1 MLNNTDLAFT
11 YPLSALVFERVQP
24 ESNATPEMS
33 ADIYLSQRNYIEAL
47 KGYQELDSTHPR
59 IATKIAYCEWVTDR
73 FDDAKDRLMA
83 LDEMLDADGIGLLSK
98 LISMDR
104 GCEHQ
109 RDNIAKIWPRLQ
121 AVITDNHVP
130 LTAVFARFQ
139 FMWPDDLCN
148 PNQRLQ
154 DLEHLLVLYPDIQQ
168 LRLAVVTSMQ
178 RVDAPIDDQYRL
190 LRANEYASPL
200 PQYLW
205 LLAGVATK
213 VGQFD
218 EALGCLEQ
226 LEIRELQCELPSEEL
241 LWEIEL
247 ARCDISIRVGST
259 DPVSAL
265 ERLEKST
272 FISTGN
278 RIIACRMVLARAC
291 TYSIAQ
297 VAEVADKFLNAL
309 EEQKSGASI
318 SLVELDV
325 DLYPVKGEDWNTY
338 ESCWSRDSL
347 IPFKNILINTAQ
359 HRTQRYFRAIFV
371 TALLDEKYEVT
382 DSPELSEDFWQDLAK
397 LLGDVTDY
405 PEEFEGQIL
414 AMHVV
419 IQSHLARPNWANIG
433 KCWLISEWLAYQ
445 KKNDLPYHW
454 LGLEIVGCDAEY
466 ARKFVSGAIKQL
478 KKHAIAPPGAYD
490 LVEELVDILAKF
502 RIGSELYQL
511 MAIVSDGDERSDTQ
525 FYLGLA
531 AQWTKRKVEAISAY
545 KKVLAI
551 NPTYYSAIFN
561 SLLLCTSHT
570 DAPLLELLEKHISNF
585 SDSHSDKEQQ
595 LIDELRLAQQR
606 CEDKEAIK
614 RRVIVKKLQDYPSLV
629 SNTIEPADISLRA
642 AVALLALFRCANA
655 EPGATE
661 LPPIDE
667 CGTPFAPVISNRRI
681 LFDLLETGLV
691 AVHPQTSLDAFIVN
705 DGKVESWRFGR
716 IRWLLSQASAS
727 LIEHLR
733 SLNGNIPVSWRND
746 IQPLAFEIARGEVAE
761 YLNHLAQERGW
772 PEPGNTEEVADLSRE
787 LVNELP
793 VAQTFHLAYLG
804 AMSASDYKQRYPI
817 SGQQA
822 ANALIKR
829 TGERLEYVRSGKYPA
844 KVYDRPWKLPRSAIS
859 FALWGT
865 IMNRGDDGFTQKIS
879 ELASAAQSQR

>member
-1 MLNNTDLAFT
+1 
-11 YPLSALVFERVQP
+11 
-24 ESNATPEMS
+24 
-33 ADIYLSQRNYIEAL
+33 
-47 KGYQELDSTHPR
+47 
-59 IATKIAYCEWVTDR
+59 
-73 FDDAKDRLMA
+73 MA
-83 LDEMLDADGIGLLSK
+83 LGEMLDADGIGLLSK
-98 LISMDR
+98 LISIDR

-121 AVITDNHVP
+121 TVITENHVP

-139 FMWPDDLCN
+139 FMWPEDLCN

-154 DLEHLLVLYPDIQQ
+154 DLEHLLALYPDIQQ
-168 LRLAVVTSMQ
+168 LRLAVLTSMQ
-178 RVDAPIDDQYRL
+178 RVDAPIENQYRL
-190 LRANEYASPL
+190 LRAKEYVSPL

-247 ARCDISIRVGST
+247 ARCDISILAGST

-265 ERLEKST
+265 ERLEKSKFT
-272 FISTGN
+272 STGN
-278 RIIACRMVLARAC
+278 RITACRMVLARAC

-309 EEQKSGASI
+309 EAQKSGASI
-318 SLVELDV
+318 SQVELDV

-371 TALLDEKYEVT
+371 AALLDEEYEET
-382 DSPELSEDFWQDLAK
+382 DSPELSEDFWQDLAR

-419 IQSHLARPNWANIG
+419 IQSHLARPNWVNIG

-445 KKNDLPYHW
+445 GKKDLPYHW
-454 LGLEIVGCDAEY
+454 LGLEIVGSDAEY
-466 ARKFVSGAIKQL
+466 ARKFVGGVIKQL
-478 KKHAIAPPGAYD
+478 KQHAIAPPDAYD

-545 KKVLAI
+545 KNVLAI

-570 DAPLLELLEKHISNF
+570 DAPLLELLELHISSF
-585 SDSHSDKEQQ
+585 SDSNSDKEQQ
-595 LIDELRLAQQR
+595 LIDELRLAQRR
-606 CEDKEAIK
+606 CEDREAIK
-614 RRVIVKKLQDYPSLV
+614 RQIIVKKLQDYPSLV
-629 SNTIEPADISLRA
+629 SNTIEPVDISLCA

-691 AVHPQTSLDAFIVN
+691 AVHL
-705 DGKVESWRFGR
+705 
-716 IRWLLSQASAS
+716 
-727 LIEHLR
+727 
-733 SLNGNIPVSWRND
+733 
-746 IQPLAFEIARGEVAE
+746 
-761 YLNHLAQERGW
+761 
-772 PEPGNTEEVADLSRE
+772 
-787 LVNELP
+787 
-793 VAQTFHLAYLG
+793 
-804 AMSASDYKQRYPI
+804 
-817 SGQQA
+817 
-822 ANALIKR
+822 
-829 TGERLEYVRSGKYPA
+829 
-844 KVYDRPWKLPRSAIS
+844 
-859 FALWGT
+859 
-865 IMNRGDDGFTQKIS
+865 
-879 ELASAAQSQR
+879 

>member
-1 MLNNTDLAFT
+1 MLNNTDPASP
-11 YPLSALVFERVQP
+11 YSLSALLFEGVKP
-24 ESNATPEMS
+24 ESDAVPEYS
-33 ADIYLSQRNYIEAL
+33 ADIHLSHCRYVEAL
-47 KGYQELDSTHPR
+47 QGYRQLDSTNPR
-59 IATKIAYCEWVTDR
+59 TATKIAYCEWVTDH
-73 FDDAKDRLMA
+73 FDDAKERLMA
-83 LDEMLDADGIGLLSK
+83 LGEMLDADGIGLLSK
-98 LISMDR
+98 LISIDR

-121 AVITDNHVP
+121 TVITENHVP

-139 FMWPDDLCN
+139 FMWPEDLCN

-154 DLEHLLVLYPDIQQ
+154 DLEHLLALYPDIQQ
-168 LRLAVVTSMQ
+168 LRLAVLTSMQ
-178 RVDAPIDDQYRL
+178 RVDAPIENQYRL
-190 LRANEYASPL
+190 LRAKEYVSPL

-247 ARCDISIRVGST
+247 ARCDISILAGST

-265 ERLEKST
+265 ERLEKSKFT
-272 FISTGN
+272 STGN
-278 RIIACRMVLARAC
+278 RITACRMVLARAC

-309 EEQKSGASI
+309 EAQKSGASI
-318 SLVELDV
+318 SQVELDV

-371 TALLDEKYEVT
+371 AALLDEEYEET
-382 DSPELSEDFWQDLAK
+382 DSPELSEDFWQDLAR

-419 IQSHLARPNWANIG
+419 IQSHLARPNWVNIG

-445 KKNDLPYHW
+445 GKKDLPYHW
-454 LGLEIVGCDAEY
+454 LGLEIVGSDAEY
-466 ARKFVSGAIKQL
+466 ARKFVGGVIKQL
-478 KKHAIAPPGAYD
+478 KQHAIAPPDAYD

-545 KKVLAI
+545 KNVLAI

-570 DAPLLELLEKHISNF
+570 DAPLLELLELHISSF
-585 SDSHSDKEQQ
+585 SDSNSDKEQQ
-595 LIDELRLAQQR
+595 LIDELRLAQRR
-606 CEDKEAIK
+606 CEDREAIK
-614 RRVIVKKLQDYPSLV
+614 RQIIVKKLQDYPSLV
-629 SNTIEPADISLRA
+629 SNTIEPVDISLCA

-716 IRWLLSQASAS
+716 IRWLLSPASAS

-733 SLNGNIPVSWRND
+733 SLNGNIPVSWLND

-829 TGERLEYVRSGKYPA
+829 TGERLEYVRSGRYPA

-879 ELASAAQSQR
+879 ELVSVVQSQR